1 MQIILDG
8 CLAFFAAVGVGAI
21 LLALIPTNTP
31 EATSKMEAPLLVL
44 LSVQGDGIQIQSL
57 LPQLQKHIHS
67 GNIILVDDGLDE
79 QGRRMAAALLRN
91 DPALRCCTRDA
102 LPHLISQTTPEAP
115 S

>member
-44 LSVQGDGIQIQSL
+44 LSVQGDGTQIQSL

-67 GNIILVDDGLDE
+67 GNIILHKNYYFPTCIFFIFCFVMSSI
-79 QGRRMAAALLRN
+79 RRL
-91 DPALRCCTRDA
+91 TR
-102 LPHLISQTTPEAP
+102 ISY
-115 S
+115 

>member
-8 CLAFFAAVGVGAI
+8 CLAFFTAVGVGAI

-31 EATSKMEAPLLVL
+31 EATANRDTPVLVL
-44 LSVQGDGIQIQSL
+44 LSVQGDGLQLQSL

-79 QGRRMAAALLRN
+79 AGRRRTAALLQQH
-91 DPALRCCTRDA
+91 PALRCCPRDG
-102 LPHLISQTTPEAP
+102 LPHLVSQTAAP